1 MNIIILG
8 AGKVGSYL
16 TEELSLQDHDILVID
31 QDKDIL
37 NKLLEQNDVMALVGD
52 GTDIDVLKEANVAT
66 CDIFIALTRNDDT
79 NIISA
84 ALARNLGAKD
94 IILRLRDNKY
104 VNNLDNIKELT
115 SSNLIIN
122 PEYLAAKEIQRSIK
136 YSHARNVQ
144 SFLEDRSMMLE
155 ITIGKNSR
163 LAGLRLSEADSYLN
177 QFDVL
182 MGIVN
187 DHGEISIPRGNFI
200 LEAGQKI
207 YIMGT
212 KEDVDTFYKA
222 EIPENI
228 RMKDVLI
235 IGASSLSSH
244 LTRLLLERNFNVT
257 VIEIDREKAI
267 NFQEQYA
274 EAIVINADGSDPDIL
289 EEARVESFD
298 AVVALTGM
306 DEENILIA
314 LIAEKYGIEKII
326 AKVNRTS
333 LLKITGILDLD
344 ATFTP
349 KSVAS
354 NYINRVIRSKV
365 DSKDISTLNNLYKL
379 EDDQVE
385 VLEFEVSENSLLFNH
400 SLKEVKVKDD
410 TLVAIIEHRNR
421 DGSIEVATGNSIIEK
436 GDRVLIIT
444 KSKNMAQV
452 DDILE

>member
-1 MNIIILG
+1 
-8 AGKVGSYL
+8 
-16 TEELSLQDHDILVID
+16 
-31 QDKDIL
+31 
-37 NKLLEQNDVMALVGD
+37 
-52 GTDIDVLKEANVAT
+52 
-66 CDIFIALTRNDDT
+66 
-79 NIISA
+79 
-84 ALARNLGAKD
+84 
-94 IILRLRDNKY
+94 
-104 VNNLDNIKELT
+104 
-115 SSNLIIN
+115 
-122 PEYLAAKEIQRSIK
+122 
-136 YSHARNVQ
+136 
-144 SFLEDRSMMLE
+144 
-155 ITIGKNSR
+155 
-163 LAGLRLSEADSYLN
+163 
-177 QFDVL
+177 
-182 MGIVN
+182 
-187 DHGEISIPRGNFI
+187 
-200 LEAGQKI
+200 
-207 YIMGT
+207 MGT

-289 EEARVESFD
+289 EEARVASFD

-421 DGSIEVATGNSIIEK
+421 DGSIEVATGNSVIEK
-436 GDRVLIIT
+436 GDRILIIT

>member
-16 TEELSLQDHDILVID
+16 TNELSVQDHDILVID

-52 GTDIDVLKEANVAT
+52 GSDIEVLKEANVKN

-84 ALARNLGAKD
+84 ALAKSLGAKD

-104 VNNLDNIKELT
+104 VNNLDNIKEITNSHLV
-115 SSNLIIN
+115 IN

-155 ITIGKNSR
+155 ITIGENSK

-182 MGIVN
+182 IGIVN
-187 DHGEISIPRGNFI
+187 DHGEISIPRGSFI
-200 LEAGQKI
+200 LEAGQKV

-222 EIPENI
+222 EIAESI

-235 IGASSLSSH
+235 IGASSISHH

-267 NFQEQYA
+267 DFQEQFA
-274 EAIVINADGSDPDIL
+274 EAVVINADGSDPDIL

-314 LIAEKYGIEKII
+314 LMAEKYGIEKII

-333 LLKITGILDLD
+333 LLKITGILDID

-354 NYINRVIRSKV
+354 NYINRVIRSKY
-365 DSKDISTLNNLYKL
+365 DSKDISTLNNLFKL

-400 SLKEVKVKDD
+400 SLKEIKVKDD

-421 DGSIEVATGNSIIEK
+421 NGSIEVATGGSVIEK

>member
-16 TEELSLQDHDILVID
+16 TNELSLQDHDILVID

-52 GTDIDVLKEANVAT
+52 GTNIDVLTEANVKNS
-66 CDIFIALTRNDDT
+66 DIFIALTRNDDT

-84 ALARNLGAKD
+84 ALARSLGAKD
-94 IILRLRDNKY
+94 IILRLRDSKY
-104 VNNLDNIKELT
+104 VNNLDNIKAIT

-155 ITIGKNSR
+155 ITIGKNSK

-182 MGIVN
+182 IGIVN

-212 KEDVDTFYKA
+212 KKDVDTFYKSEIA
-222 EIPENI
+222 ESI
-228 RMKDVLI
+228 RMKNVLI
-235 IGASSLSSH
+235 IGASSISYH
-244 LTRLLLERNFNVT
+244 MTKLLLERNFNVS
-257 VIEIDREKAI
+257 VIEIDRKKAI
-267 NFQEQYA
+267 CFQEQFA
-274 EAIVINADGSDPDIL
+274 DAVVINADGSDPDIL

-314 LIAEKYGIEKII
+314 LMAQKYGIEKII
-326 AKVNRTS
+326 AKVNRTN
-333 LLKITGILDLD
+333 LLKITGILDID

-385 VLEFEVSENSLLFNH
+385 VLEFEVSENSMLFNH
-400 SLKEVKVKDD
+400 SLKDIRVKAD
-410 TLVAIIEHRNR
+410 TLVAIIDHRSR
-421 DGSIEVATGNSIIEK
+421 GGSIEVATGNSVIEK
-436 GDRVLIIT
+436 GDRVLVIT
-444 KSKNMAQV
+444 KCKNMAQV